1 MRARVFRAI
10 LGMILVGLSLL
21 LGRALGREPDSDA
34 WMPLE
39 HAFVGVA
46 QPIAVAFTWL
56 CYPAVLIPLGLGL
69 LVFGFLR
76 REWLTRVAMLLI
88 SLLASWR
95 LADALQRVFAR
106 PRRDDWVYKHELTF
120 SYPSSHAA
128 ITCGFY
134 AFLGALIALQQT
146 GARRGWVALAT
157 GLLAIGILWSRLA
170 LGAHYATDLLGGI
183 LVGTGSACFFSAFLS
198 I

>member
-1 MRARVFRAI
+1 MP
-10 LGMILVGLSLL
+10 LDHTLVG
-21 LGRALGREPDSDA
+21 
-34 WMPLE
+34 
-39 HAFVGVA
+39 VG

-146 GARRGWVALAT
+146 GARRGWVVLAT
-157 GLLAIGILWSRLA
+157 GLLAMGILWSRLA